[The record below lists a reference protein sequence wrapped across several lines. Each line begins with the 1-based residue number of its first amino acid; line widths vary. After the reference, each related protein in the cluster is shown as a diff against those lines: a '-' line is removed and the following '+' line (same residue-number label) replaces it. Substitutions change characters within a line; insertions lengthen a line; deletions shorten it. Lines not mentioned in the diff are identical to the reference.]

1 MLVFIYSFLFLF
13 SEEVHSSASPGSF
26 SQIWH
31 DYFDYP
37 GFEAW
42 KFINLAIF
50 VWLAIYISER
60 FFDVSGKFKT
70 KREEIRAELI
80 KAEAEKQAALQKLT
94 ETEAKLARLDTEVST
109 VKERATQEAS
119 AEKNRIIEQ
128 TEAEI
133 AKLREQAN
141 NEIERTSK
149 QTKNE
154 LRKFSAEE
162 SIRLAEELIK
172 SKINPEVDAKIVKT
186 GIESIGGLK

>member
-1 MLVFIYSFLFLF
+1 MLAIIYSFLLLF
-13 SEEVHSSASPGSF
+13 SEPANSTGGVSSF
-26 SQIWH
+26 SHIWNT
-31 DYFDYP
+31 YFNYP

-42 KFINLAIF
+42 KFVNLAIF
-50 VWLAIYISER
+50 VGLMIYLLKKPLSDTFR
-60 FFDVSGKFKT
+60 A
-70 KREEIRAELI
+70 KREMIRAEII

-94 ETEAKLARLDTEVST
+94 ETEAKLARLNTEVSA
-109 VKERATQEAS
+109 VKQRSAQEAT

-133 AKLREQAN
+133 AKLREQAT

-149 QTKNE
+149 QAKNE

>member
-1 MLVFIYSFLFLF
+1 MLAIIYSFLLLY
-13 SEEVHSSASPGSF
+13 SEPVHSTGGASGF
-26 SQIWH
+26 SHIWNT
-31 DYFDYP
+31 YFNYP

-50 VWLAIYISER
+50 VWLAIYLLKKPLSETFR
-60 FFDVSGKFKT
+60 A
-70 KREEIRAELI
+70 KREMIRAEII

-94 ETEAKLARLDTEVST
+94 ETEAKLARLNTEVST
-109 VKERATQEAS
+109 VKERSAQEAT
-119 AEKNRIIEQ
+119 AEKNRINEQ

-133 AKLREQAN
+133 AKLREQAT

-149 QTKNE
+149 QAKNE

>member
-1 MLVFIYSFLFLF
+1 MLAIIYSFLLVF
-13 SEEVHSSASPGSF
+13 SEAAHSAGGGESGF
-26 SQIWH
+26 THIWNT
-31 DYFDYP
+31 YFNYP

-50 VWLAIYISER
+50 VGLMIYLLKKPLSDTFR
-60 FFDVSGKFKT
+60 T

-80 KAEAEKQAALQKLT
+80 QAEAEKQAALQKLT
-94 ETEAKLARLDTEVST
+94 ETEAKLARLSSEVST
-109 VKERATQEAS
+109 VKDRAAQEAT

-141 NEIERTSK
+141 NEIERTGK
-149 QTKNE
+149 QAKNE

-162 SIRLAEELIK
+162 SIRLAEEMIK
-172 SKINPEVDAKIVKT
+172 KNINDTVDAKIVKS

>member
-1 MLVFIYSFLFLF
+1 MLVIIYSFFFLL
-13 SEEVHSSASPGSF
+13 SEPASTGGESSF
-26 SQIWH
+26 SHIWNT
-31 DYFDYP
+31 YFNYP

-42 KFINLAIF
+42 KFINLAVF
-50 VWLAIYISER
+50 VWLAVYLSKN
-60 FFDVSGKFKT
+60 FFGEKFKT

-80 KAEAEKQAALQKLT
+80 QAEAKKQAALQKLT
-94 ETEAKLARLDTEVST
+94 ETEVKLARLNTEVSA
-109 VKERATQEAS
+109 VKQRSAQEAI

-149 QTKNE
+149 QAKNE

-172 SKINPEVDAKIVKT
+172 SKINPEVDAKIVKS